1 MAIPKKTN
9 KKPTQNK
16 RASKKSFSKPTK
28 SESTTNSF
36 SKKENTLSP
45 NLEKKPTNAEVA
57 KSAITKAEQM
67 DIDHLFAQAL
77 SRYKKEEILEKKEK
91 VKEMSHLALI
101 AEEYLSSF
109 ALIGYSLQNEKV
121 VIFNM
126 PSPKDEAALV
136 DLLRATFID
145 IANNRP

>member
-9 KKPTQNK
+9 KKSTQNK
-16 RASKKSFSKPTK
+16 RVNKKSFLQSSKNN
-28 SESTTNSF
+28 SETTNS
-36 SKKENTLSP
+36 SLKKERNSLS
-45 NLEKKPTNAEVA
+45 NLAKKSNI
-57 KSAITKAEQM
+57 SKAEQL
-67 DIDHLFAQAL
+67 DIDHLFARGL
-77 SRYKKEEILEKKEK
+77 SQYKKEEILEKNEK